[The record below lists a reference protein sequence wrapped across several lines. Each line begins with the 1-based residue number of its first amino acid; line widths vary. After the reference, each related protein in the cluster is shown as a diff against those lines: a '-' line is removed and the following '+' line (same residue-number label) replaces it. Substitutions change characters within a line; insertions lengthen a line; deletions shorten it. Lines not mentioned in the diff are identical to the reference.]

1 MSINK
6 NTGVRS
12 REDLMDILKE
22 AGVISDAHYILT
34 SGNHATQSIQC
45 ARLFENP
52 KLTAKICE
60 HLAGPFMD
68 AGIDV
73 VLGPAMGGIVPAYE
87 IARILGAR
95 NIFCERENGS
105 MKLRRG
111 YFVNPGEKILIAE
124 DVITTGGSVRMTLS
138 LIEDAGGVAAGVC
151 AIADLSAGRARFTIP
166 SVTAAVIDLPSY
178 TPEECPLCKA
188 GVALEHRASRAI

>member
-1 MSINK
+1 MSINEK
-6 NTGVRS
+6 TGGCS
-12 REDLMDILKE
+12 QGELMGILKE
-22 AGVISDAHYILT
+22 AGVISDVHYILT

-60 HLAGPFMD
+60 YLAAAFKD

-87 IARILGAR
+87 LARILGAR
-95 NIFCERENGS
+95 NIFCEKENGS

-111 YFVNPGEKILIAE
+111 YFINPGEKVLIAE
-124 DVITTGGSVRMTLS
+124 DVITTGGSVRITLS
-138 LIEDAGGVAAGVC
+138 LIEEAGGVAAGIC
-151 AIADLSAGRARFTIP
+151 AVANLSAGRAKFAIP
-166 SVTAAVIDLPSY
+166 TVTAADIDLASFP
-178 TPEECPLCKA
+178 PDECPMCQA
-188 GVALEHRASRAI
+188 GVPLEHRASRAI